1 MFLNDNQYFYVYLYW
16 GKCILGHIRRDHFFS
31 YPLQIITQKFFI
43 YFFISDVGYIVTNK
57 SQNMF
62 FYKYFYTRAF
72 RG

>member
-16 GKCILGHIRRDHFFS
+16 GKCPLGQIRPPPCKS
-31 YPLQIITQKFFI
+31 LPQKIFLKN
-43 YFFISDVGYIVTNK
+43 IVTNK
-57 SQNMF
+57 SQKMF